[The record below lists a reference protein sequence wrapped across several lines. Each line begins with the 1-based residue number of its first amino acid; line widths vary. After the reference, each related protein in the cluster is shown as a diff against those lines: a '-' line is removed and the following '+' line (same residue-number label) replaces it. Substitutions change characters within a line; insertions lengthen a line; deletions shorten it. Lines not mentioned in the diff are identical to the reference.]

1 LLLLDRLDL
10 WLLLHRLVLL
20 LRFVLW
26 LRLDQWLRLVLLVR

>member
-1 LLLLDRLDL
+1 MLLLDRLDL